1 MIHLISAKISRSGRI
16 DKSMLTE
23 HQMMELFSIPSDFDI
38 AIRSL
43 KGDAGNACAGGG
55 GGG

>member
-1 MIHLISAKISRSGRI
+1 MIHLISAKILRSGRI

-23 HQMMELFSIPSDFDI
+23 HQMMELFLIPSDFDI

-55 GGG
+55 